1 MRRSFRLRFSLLW
14 ALPLAVC
21 HASLLN
27 ADDDLGIRAPAGF
40 EVSLFAGDELAHD
53 IYSMTVDAQGRI
65 VVAGA
70 GYIKTLYDDD
80 GDGKADRAVQFSDR
94 PKSGAH
100 GMLCEA
106 NTLYATGDN
115 GIWKFVDKDGD
126 GVADGEPQKWV
137 EGLSHKEHGCN
148 GIERGP
154 DGWIYVICGNDAG
167 VNEEFAS
174 TPDSPVTKPN
184 CGAILRFS
192 SDGQESE
199 ILAHGFRNPYD
210 LCFHPNGN
218 IFTVDADGERDHHL
232 PWYAP
237 NRLFDVA
244 IGMHHGWVLNGWQW
258 SWNRPAYYFD
268 NVERC
273 AEIGRGSP
281 TGMLCYRHTQFPQ
294 QYRGGIFSACWTL
307 GRIYHY
313 PLTPRG
319 STFDGKVDVFLE
331 TTGTTGFAPVDMTVG
346 PDGSMYVAIG
356 GRRTRGSVFRVR
368 YVGPISEKRREPEN
382 DLERVLDVP
391 QPLSA
396 WSRAAWLPLAR
407 KLKPSALEAAA
418 LKEEYPAEW
427 RVRAIEVLT
436 EVHGALS
443 SAAAEKLIHDKAPE
457 VAARA
462 VWNVGRLGKAADVTM
477 IVAEATKIESS
488 IVQRAA
494 WEALS
499 GTSPRDGRLDA
510 NWAVLTE
517 QRVRAARIFAV
528 AKGWGGISHSIDEVW
543 VNLHAGP
550 TFKYAWDAK
559 QKLAGG
565 ECSSAETLE
574 LLRIIMLCFGDIS
587 VDPALKDRLAG
598 YSFAR
603 PPQELLPAKAPPKIK
618 PTEYLHDLAQE
629 LSNAFPTYPAD
640 VKSEAARLLAM
651 LDEPNGAPAIE
662 PISALL
668 TSDSSP
674 VDDIHYLMCLSR
686 MPGERTEAARKNI
699 AAGIAL
705 LDAKMKSRGW
715 YPSRNWPDRVGET
728 FAALAKH
735 DPKLPEAV
743 VEHEACKSPAQAF
756 LFTRLEKEHQAAA
769 ARKLLKAVGESDDQR
784 WTSELVTLVASL
796 PGAQSLPALREA
808 WDDYGVRDA
817 VLLQLAKSPD
827 AADRDRFAE
836 ALSSIDPVVIEK
848 AAGALQTLDLKPSES
863 DWLALI
869 QSLRQSCSAPPAKA
883 ARQALAGLAAQWSG
897 QGIEIKEQ
905 PKGEQLLVDYQPWFD
920 WFAKEHS
927 ALSAK
932 LNAATGDAAS
942 WKERLTKVDWEAGDA
957 TRGKLAYEQR
967 NCVKCHA
974 GTSPLGPD
982 LAGAAGRFSREDLLA
997 AIVDPSKDVSPLYQA
1012 TQIVTGSGRIYHGLV
1027 VYESPDGT
1035 LLTTG
1040 PDTTIRI
1047 AGDEIVSM
1055 AKSRLSLMPTGL
1067 LDKADDQ
1074 ELADLA
1080 AFMQTL
1086 KGKR

>member
-1 MRRSFRLRFSLLW
+1 MSCLLVAASFGHVSLLD
-14 ALPLAVC
+14 
-21 HASLLN
+21 
-27 ADDDLGIRAPAGF
+27 ADDDLGIRAPTGF
-40 EVSLFAGDELAHD
+40 EVSLYAGDELAHD

-65 VVAGA
+65 VVAAA
-70 GYIKTLYDDD
+70 GYIKTLHDDD
-80 GDGKADRAVQFSDR
+80 GDGKAERAVLFSDR

-100 GMLCEA
+100 GMLCEG
-106 NTLYATGDN
+106 NTLYASGDK
-115 GIWKFVDKDGD
+115 GIWKFVDKDRD
-126 GVADGEPQKWV
+126 GVADGEPKLWV
-137 EGLSHKEHGCN
+137 DGLGHSEHGCN

-167 VNEEFAS
+167 VNEKFAT

-192 SDGQESE
+192 PDGQQSE

-237 NRLFDVA
+237 SRLFDVA
-244 IGMHHGWVLNGWQW
+244 IGMHHGWVLRGWQW

-294 QYRGGIFSACWTL
+294 AYRGGIFSACWTL
-307 GRIYHY
+307 GRIYHF

-331 TTGTTGFAPVDMTVG
+331 TTGTTGFAPVDMVVG

-368 YVGPISEKRREPEN
+368 YVGPVSDTRREPEN
-382 DLERVLDVP
+382 DLERVLDAP

-396 WSRAAWLPLAR
+396 WSRAEWLPLAR
-407 KLKPSALEAAA
+407 KLKPSAFQTAA
-418 LKEEYPAEW
+418 LKEEYPTEW
-427 RVRAIEVLT
+427 RVRAVEVLT

-443 SAAAEKLIHDKAPE
+443 RATAEKLIHDKTPE

-462 VWNVGRLGKAADVTM
+462 AWNVGRLGSAKD
-477 IVAEATKIESS
+477 VAELLGDATKSDEPV
-488 IVQRAA
+488 VQRAA
-494 WEALS
+494 WEALIGASPAS
-499 GTSPRDGRLDA
+499 GKEIDA
-510 NWAVLTE
+510 DDSIVDE
-517 QRVRAARIFAV
+517 RRIRAARIDAIARRRTSSLSAFPEIDSLWV
-528 AKGWGGISHSIDEVW
+528 KQFQGNPTGI
-543 VNLHAGP
+543 LHAQRMLH
-550 TFKYAWDAK
+550 AEASDAAK
-559 QKLAGG
+559 
-565 ECSSAETLE
+565 LE
-574 LLRIIMLCFGDIS
+574 LMRIMVLGLGDIA
-587 VDPALKDRLAG
+587 VDPSVKESFAG
-598 YSFAR
+598 YSLAE
-603 PPQELLPAKAPPKIK
+603 PIK
-618 PTEYLHDLAQE
+618 PDPADRPGPTRPGLLEPGLFAGELAQE
-629 LSNAFPTYPAD
+629 LSQRIQEEDSPFNR
-640 VKSEAARLLAM
+640 EAARLLAM
-651 LDEPNGAPAIE
+651 LGLPHGAPAIE

-668 TSDSSP
+668 TPDSSP
-674 VDDIHYLMCLSR
+674 IDDIHYLMCLSR
-686 MPGERTEAARKNI
+686 MPGERSEAARKNV

-705 LDAKMKSRGW
+705 LDSKMKSRGW

-735 DPKLPEAV
+735 DPELPAAV
-743 VEHEACKSPAQAF
+743 IEHDAFKSPSQAF
-756 LFTRLEKEHQAAA
+756 LFTRLEKEQQAAA
-769 ARKLLKAVGESDDQR
+769 ARKLLKAVNESHQER
-784 WTSELVTLVASL
+784 WTSELVTLVAALPTDESL
-796 PGAQSLPALREA
+796 LALREV
-808 WDDYGVRDA
+808 WDDFGVRDA
-817 VLLQLAKSPD
+817 ILLQLAKSPQV
-827 AADRDRFAE
+827 ADRERFVE

-848 AAGALQTLDLKPSES
+848 AAEALEKLAIKPSEN
-863 DWLALI
+863 DWLALM

-883 ARQALAGLAAQWSG
+883 ARASLAGLAAQWSG
-897 QGIEIKEQ
+897 EPFEINEQG
-905 PKGEQLLVDYQPWFD
+905 KGEQLLVAYQPWFD
-920 WFAKEHS
+920 WFAKEHP
-927 ALSAK
+927 ALSKK
-932 LNAATGDAAS
+932 LNAATGDAAA
-942 WKERLTKVDWEAGDA
+942 WKERLAKIDWSAGDVA
-957 TRGKLAYEQR
+957 RGKRSYEQR

-974 GTSPLGPD
+974 GNSPLGPD
-982 LAGAAGRFSREDLLA
+982 LNGAAGRFSKEDLIA

-1074 ELADLA
+1074 EIADLVA
-1080 AFMQTL
+1080 YLQTL